1 MKPIKFIL
9 HGLLFAGLASA
20 AVAAAANDLILGFT
34 ASSGTGQSQSVQ
46 LNLGNVGSYVTASA
60 GSNWQLANL
69 NSALTSTY
77 GGDWSTRSDLKF
89 GIIGATGG
97 VAGAGGPNGQPTY
110 TVWASSA
117 WTNQA
122 SAPRYTVQSS
132 NAGVLSTTTSDVSGL
147 YNTFSSGTAIS
158 DLSSQ
163 TSALTG
169 ETLSGYINSIDS
181 AGRTQWSTWG
191 LNTLAT
197 TNHVTFQA
205 TAASGRLDL
214 QQIMPTSSATK
225 VSATDLGYFT
235 LASDGSLSFTTFSA
249 VPEPSAYAAILGA
262 AALGFVMLRRRK
274 ETANA

>member
-46 LNLGNVGSYVTASA
+46 LNLGNVGSYVRASA

-89 GIIGATGG
+89 GIIGATNG
-97 VAGAGGPNGQPTY
+97 VTGGPNGQPTF

-122 SAPRYTVQSS
+122 SAPLRYMVRST
-132 NAGVLSTTTSDVSGL
+132 NAGDLSTTTSNVSGL

-169 ETLSGYINSIDS
+169 GTLSGYINSIDS
-181 AGRTQWSTWG
+181 DGRTQWSTWG
-191 LNTLAT
+191 LSNLAT

-214 QQIMPTSSATK
+214 QEIMPTSSATR

-235 LASDGSLSFTTFSA
+235 LATDGSLSFTTFSA